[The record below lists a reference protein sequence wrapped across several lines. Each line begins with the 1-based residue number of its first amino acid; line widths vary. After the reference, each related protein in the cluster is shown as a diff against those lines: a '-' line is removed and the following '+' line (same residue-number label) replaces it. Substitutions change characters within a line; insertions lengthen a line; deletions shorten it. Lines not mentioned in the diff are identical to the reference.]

1 MNKLPMEHRYFEK
14 LFESSPEGIVICDEK
29 NRILQANQKFCEMF
43 GYQCDEIIGRLV
55 DDVVAKDP
63 ELRAEA
69 EQITKITLS
78 GKNISNETIRQR
90 KDGTRFPV
98 SVLGAPIYDGKK
110 VIGVVGIY
118 RDITELKKSQEKLLE
133 SLRKNQALLNAIP
146 DMIFVISRDGTYLD
160 FKADREDL
168 LAISPE
174 KLIGKNIRD
183 AGFDRNHLK
192 QLFKGIEK
200 ALDTNKVQTV
210 EYSLKTPA
218 GLGYFEARIVALN
231 EKEVLMLVRDITEQK
246 KNQLRLERFAFFH
259 RTLTEMVNEILQM
272 ELDKNPYQRL
282 VEHAVEVVPGA
293 EAGSLLVKDETGV
306 YRLSAAV
313 GYNLKKLKK
322 IFFGPKE
329 LAQGNTDNVLIV
341 SDLVSINQNLDPERL
356 EILKKY
362 GRIDEIKTMLSIPVK
377 INGEPVA
384 YFCLDSFSSSN
395 AFDEDSIEMAKI
407 FSQQVAVLLKRIK
420 LEEELRRQK
429 KQLKFLSE
437 HDPLT
442 DLPNRRLFAERVKQ
456 YIALAKRRKSPLSI
470 LYLDL
475 NHFKEVNDTFGH
487 DVGDLVLRKI
497 TKRFKSCLRESDL
510 VARLGGDE
518 FVFALPDT
526 DAENAAKVAKR
537 IIEAIEKPI
546 NIKGKSVKIS
556 GSIGVAVFPDDGE
569 NIDQLLKHADMNMYR
584 DKRLKCN
591 NGEETN
597 MEILE
602 NSNDRN

>member
-1 MNKLPMEHRYFEK
+1 MNKLLMERRYFEK

-29 NRILQANQKFCEMF
+29 NRILRANPKFCKMF
-43 GYQCDEIIGRLV
+43 GYQLDEVIGRLV
-55 DDVVAKDP
+55 DDVVVKDP

-78 GKNISNETIRQR
+78 GENISNETIRQR

-98 SVLGAPIYDGKK
+98 SVLGAPIYDGEK
-110 VIGVVGIY
+110 VVGVVGIY
-118 RDITELKKSQEKLLE
+118 KDITELKESQEKLLE
-133 SLRKNQALLNAIP
+133 SLRKNRALINAIP
-146 DMIFVISRDGTYLD
+146 DMIFVVSKDGTYID
-160 FKADREDL
+160 FKADKEDL
-168 LAISPE
+168 LALPPE
-174 KLIGKNIRD
+174 KIIGSNIKNT
-183 AGFDRNHLK
+183 GLNPEFLDRL
-192 QLFKGIEK
+192 LEAIEK
-200 ALDTNKVQTV
+200 ALNTNEVQTV
-210 EYSLKTPA
+210 EYSLKIPA

-231 EKEVLMLVRDITEQK
+231 EEEVLMLVRDITEQK
-246 KNQLRLERFAFFH
+246 KNQLRLERFALFH
-259 RTLTEMVNEILQM
+259 RALTEMFNEILQM

-293 EAGSLLVKDETGV
+293 EAGSLLMKDETGV
-306 YRLSAAV
+306 YRLVAAV

-322 IFFGPKE
+322 IFFKPEE
-329 LAQGNTDNVLIV
+329 LAQGKTDNVLIV
-341 SDLVSINQNLDPERL
+341 SDLVSANKDLDAERL
-356 EILKKY
+356 KILKKY

-377 INGEPVA
+377 INDEPVA
-384 YFCLDSFSSSN
+384 YFCLDNFSSTN

-407 FSQQVAVLLKRIK
+407 FSQQVAALLKRIK

-442 DLPNRRLFAERVKQ
+442 NLPNRRLFAEMAKQ
-456 YIALAKRRKSPLSI
+456 YLALAKRRNSFLSI

-475 NHFKEVNDTFGH
+475 DRFKKVNDTLGH
-487 DVGDLVLRKI
+487 DAGDLVLKKI
-497 TKRFKSCLRESDL
+497 TQRLKSCLREGDL

-537 IIEAIEKPI
+537 IIEVIEKPI

-569 NIDQLLKHADMNMYR
+569 NIEQLLKQADMNMYR

-591 NGEETN
+591 NGEDRYVG
-597 MEILE
+597 IRA